1 MVFGTDDGSIS
12 NFDCFEAVGASGGS
26 VDALQASLQREPRR
40 GATFGHPSSPGLQL
54 ATTTTTVRSNLAKE
68 RRSKEKINKT
78 LKGCVHL
85 AASSISIASSSTS
98 QTLNVY

>member
-1 MVFGTDDGSIS
+1 MVFWYQDRDGSIP
-12 NFDCFEAVGASGGS
+12 NCFEAVGASGSS

-85 AASSISIASSSTS
+85 AASSF
-98 QTLNVY
+98 